1 MDQVLEHE
9 SRWLSVTQ
17 IDDTPLYVNFLQVG
31 AITPIHGAG
40 CFIHVN
46 GERFEI
52 AETFEEIRAKLP
64 I

>member
-1 MDQVLEHE
+1 MYGVAKQEGI
-9 SRWLSVTQ
+9 WLSVTQ
-17 IDDTPLYVNFLQVG
+17 IDDTPLYVNILQVG

-52 AETFEEIRAKLP
+52 AETLDQIRSKLA

>member
-1 MDQVLEHE
+1 MYGLAKQEGM
-9 SRWLSVTQ
+9 WLSVTQ
-17 IDDTPLYVNFLQVG
+17 VDDTPLYINFLQVG

-52 AETFEEIRAKLP
+52 SETLEQIRSKLP